1 VSKSHQFASNNISM
15 GQTEFESHSALE
27 TSKYLSPF
35 QVVKFT
41 YMFDAF
47 FDIEKNGLLEE
58 DDLDAFVNKI
68 VKYLSIESNSKR
80 YYRLQDVK
88 NSFWDCIKDQLI
100 REYKADEGAPDEA
113 LISWEEAFKRAT
125 NVDTSCMTLKQW
137 LNMWG
142 RLCYG
147 SAGIS
152 DFPIWVQLLPS
163 VFFDVMDKDGDNQVS
178 MEDIKQFY
186 GEFVGVD
193 SNEVKKVTDAGFRQ
207 MTANGDYKLNRE
219 HYFFCFANFLLGRDI
234 YGPGKYI
241 FGVFDNRE
249 LDHTYMVKYNAED

>member
-1 VSKSHQFASNNISM
+1 MQVD
-15 GQTEFESHSALE
+15 SHSALN
-27 TSKYLSPF
+27 THKYLSPF
-35 QVVKFT
+35 QVVKFS

-58 DDLDAFVNKI
+58 DDLDAFISKI
-68 VKYLSIESNSKR
+68 LTYLSVEKDSMR
-80 YYRLQDVK
+80 YHRLMDVK

-100 REYKADEGAPDEA
+100 REYKADDGNPEDAM
-113 LISWEEAFKRAT
+113 ISWDEAFKRAS
-125 NVDTSCMTLKQW
+125 NVETSNMTLTQW

-142 RLCYG
+142 RMCYR

-163 VFFDVMDKDGDNQVS
+163 VFFDVMDIDGDGEVNIAD
-178 MEDIKQFY
+178 MHKFY
-186 GEFVGVD
+186 SEFVGVD
-193 SNEVKKVTDAGFRQ
+193 KAKVEKVTTAGHAQ

-241 FGVFDNRE
+241 FGVFDNSD
-249 LDHTYMVKYNAED
+249 LDHAYMVKYNAED

>member
-1 VSKSHQFASNNISM
+1 MTNEDEQVCQDDDTSSI
-15 GQTEFESHSALE
+15 ESHSALE
-27 TSKYLSPF
+27 TAKYLSQF
-35 QVVKFT
+35 QVVKFS

-58 DDLDAFVNKI
+58 DDLDAFINKI
-68 VKYLSIESNSKR
+68 CKYLSIQVDSKR

-100 REYKADEGAPDEA
+100 REYKADEGAADEA
-113 LISWEEAFKRAT
+113 LISWDEAFKRAS
-125 NVDTSCMTLKQW
+125 NVDTSSMTLKQW

-163 VFFDVMDKDGDNQVS
+163 VFFDVMDKDGDNQVNS
-178 MEDIKQFY
+178 TDIRQFY
-186 GEFVGVD
+186 EEFVGVAPD
-193 SNEVKKVTDAGFRQ
+193 EVEKVTKAGYRQ

>member
-1 VSKSHQFASNNISM
+1 MQAMQVD
-15 GQTEFESHSALE
+15 SHSALN
-27 TSKYLSPF
+27 THKYLSQF
-35 QVVKFT
+35 QVVKFS

-58 DDLDAFVNKI
+58 DDLDAFIAKI
-68 VKYLSIESNSKR
+68 LNYLSVEKDSMR
-80 YYRLQDVK
+80 YHRLMDVK

-100 REYKADEGAPDEA
+100 REYKADDGNPEDAM
-113 LISWEEAFKRAT
+113 ISWDEAFKRAS
-125 NVDTSCMTLKQW
+125 NVETSNMTLTQW

-142 RLCYG
+142 RMCYR

-163 VFFDVMDKDGDNQVS
+163 VFFDVMDKDGDGEVNIS
-178 MEDIKQFY
+178 DMHKFY
-186 GEFVGVD
+186 SEFVGVD
-193 SNEVKKVTDAGFRQ
+193 KAKVEKVTTAGHAQ

-241 FGVFDNRE
+241 FGVFDNSD
-249 LDHTYMVKYNAED
+249 LDHAYMVKYNAED

>member
-1 VSKSHQFASNNISM
+1 MPNAV
-15 GQTEFESHSALE
+15 ESHSALH
-27 TSKYLSPF
+27 THKYLSQF
-35 QVVKFT
+35 QVVKFS

-58 DDLDAFVNKI
+58 DGLDAFIAKI
-68 VKYLSIESNSKR
+68 LNYLNIEKESKR
-80 YYRLQDVK
+80 YHRLQDVK

-100 REYKADEGAPDEA
+100 REYKADDTGDDM
-113 LISWEEAFKRAT
+113 ISWDDAFKAASNVETT
-125 NVDTSCMTLKQW
+125 NMNLTQW

-142 RLCYG
+142 RMCYK

-163 VFFDVMDKDGDNQVS
+163 VFFDVMDKDGDGEVNLDD
-178 MEDIKQFY
+178 MGKFY
-186 GEFVGVD
+186 SEFVGVD
-193 SNEVKKVTDAGFRQ
+193 KAEVGKVTTAGHAQ

-249 LDHTYMVKYNAED
+249 LDHTYMVKYNDED